1 MTELINGTPSS
12 GFECYSLI
20 VCLVMWVSLR
30 QDLMCKLAHF
40 KTADQEA
47 WMKAEVHVAGL
58 LNDDQILT
66 IENTDQDIKKYE
78 TYAARMIDTK
88 TTVLL
93 AELAP
98 RMTTPLKC

>member
-1 MTELINGTPSS
+1 MR
-12 GFECYSLI
+12 
-20 VCLVMWVSLR
+20 VSLR
-30 QDLMCKLAHF
+30 EDLMCKLAYF

-47 WMKAEVHVAGL
+47 WMKADVHVAGL

-78 TYAARMIDTK
+78 TNTVRIIDTK

-93 AELAP
+93 AELMP
-98 RMTTPLKC
+98 RMMTPLKC